1 MSLGASGYF
10 TSKLFFSLPF
20 FFFFILI
27 QECVATDISPE
38 TAESLFRILEDDS
51 NEEPPCRKSNT
62 VTVTSDDQ
70 KQEQA
75 VKCLV
80 KMIHLIHQA
89 NLNKRQQ
96 VHVSV
101 IFTFNS
107 HQ

>member
-20 FFFFILI
+20 FFFLI

-38 TAESLFRILEDDS
+38 TAESLFRILEDDG
-51 NEEPPCRKSNT
+51 NEEPPCQNSNT

-70 KQEQA
+70 KQA

-96 VHVSV
+96 VHVSL
-101 IFTFNS
+101 IFTLNS

>member
-10 TSKLFFSLPF
+10 TSMLFFSLPF
-20 FFFFILI
+20 FFFFFLI

-38 TAESLFRILEDDS
+38 TAESLFRILEDDG
-51 NEEPPCRKSNT
+51 NEEPPCQNSNT

-96 VHVSV
+96 VHVSA
-101 IFTFNS
+101 IFTLNS